1 MLAKKLLRQGAPTQ
15 LKLGDALVAA
25 NGTTELVLRTRWRQ
39 LKLQPAARGSKR
51 NDPEPSDVVHT
62 EGGPLRLTRPPKNR
76 KGLDLGR
83 DEQDRIAKAVGF

>member
-1 MLAKKLLRQGAPTQ
+1 MGFGPGEYVAKVQWLRC
-15 LKLGDALVAA
+15 VAGCA
-25 NGTTELVLRTRWRQ
+25 SSGSGGVRSYKTESSLSDLR
-39 LKLQPAARGSKR
+39 L
-51 NDPEPSDVVHT
+51 SDVVHT